1 MGANQNNK
9 LKKTTAKEKLKN
21 KKIKILHIPQDF
33 TCTRIKKILLMSS
46 GPSTAS
52 AEARLASEAG
62 TGSQTVVT
70 KEETDGASAP
80 PTLRLKLKKPDE
92 KDRKKVKWTSET
104 VDNEHLGKKRSKCCC
119 VFVKK
124 RAFGESDSDES
135 DGDCD
140 HCSGHTP
147 SDSKVSQ

>member
-1 MGANQNNK
+1 
-9 LKKTTAKEKLKN
+9 
-21 KKIKILHIPQDF
+21 
-33 TCTRIKKILLMSS
+33 MSS

-52 AEARLASEAG
+52 VEARVASEAG

-70 KEETDGASAP
+70 KEETDGASAAP

-104 VDNEHLGKKRSKCCC
+104 VDNEHLGKKKSKCCC

-124 RAFGESDSDES
+124 RAFGESDSEES
-135 DGDCD
+135 DGDCE

>member
-1 MGANQNNK
+1 MISFF
-9 LKKTTAKEKLKN
+9 L
-21 KKIKILHIPQDF
+21 
-33 TCTRIKKILLMSS
+33 RILLMSS

-52 AEARLASEAG
+52 AEARVASEAG

-104 VDNEHLGKKRSKCCC
+104 VDNEHLGKKKSKCCC